1 MEELKEENK
10 TTKKKGNLIL
20 DLSFAFALEIIKFSE
35 ELEARKKYSIA
46 KQIIRCGTSI
56 GANIREAQG
65 AESKSDFI
73 HKLKIAYKE
82 SEETEYFLLLC
93 EHSNSYPTSNHL
105 IEKVIQIKK
114 LLTKIIASTRNNLK
128 SS

>member
-1 MEELKEENK
+1 MELDKK
-10 TTKKKGNLIL
+10 VKKKENIIL
-20 DLSFAFALEIIKFSE
+20 DLSFSFALEIIKFSE
-35 ELEARKKYSIA
+35 QLETNKKFTLA
-46 KQIIRCGTSI
+46 NQILRCGTSI

-65 AESKSDFI
+65 AESKLDFI

-93 EHSNSYPTSNHL
+93 EHSNSYPSSGNL
-105 IEKVIQIKK
+105 IESVIRIKK

-128 SS
+128 PN

>member
-1 MEELKEENK
+1 MEEIKKEVKKRENV
-10 TTKKKGNLIL
+10 IL

-35 ELEARKKYSIA
+35 ELEAKKKFALAS
-46 KQIIRCGTSI
+46 QIIRCGTSI

-93 EHSNSYPTSNHL
+93 EHSHSYPSSKHL
-105 IEKVIQIKK
+105 IEKIITIKK
-114 LLTKIIASTRNNLK
+114 LLTKIIASSRNNLK
-128 SS
+128 